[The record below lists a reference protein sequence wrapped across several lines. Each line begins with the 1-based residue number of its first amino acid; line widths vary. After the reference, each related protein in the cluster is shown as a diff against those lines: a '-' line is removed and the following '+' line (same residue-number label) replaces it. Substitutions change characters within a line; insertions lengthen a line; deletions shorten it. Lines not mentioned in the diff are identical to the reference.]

1 MEKTE
6 RTELKLF
13 RIRKKLTQDQ
23 IAEKLGYSR
32 GQYARFENG
41 DADTTLR
48 FLQALEKA
56 FDIPFVEA
64 QRITLRDNE

>member
-1 MEKTE
+1 ME

-13 RIRKKLTQDQ
+13 RIGKKLTQAQ

-41 DADTTLR
+41 EADMTLR
-48 FLQALEKA
+48 FLHALENA
-56 FDIPFVEA
+56 FGLSYDEA
-64 QRITLRDNE
+64 KKISKRDKE

>member
-1 MEKTE
+1 MS
-6 RTELKLF
+6 RTELKVF
-13 RIRKKLTQDQ
+13 RVKQGLTQDQ

-41 DADTTLR
+41 DAETTLR
-48 FLQALEKA
+48 FLQALVKA

-64 QRITLRDNE
+64 QRIMLRDNE

>member
-1 MEKTE
+1 MN

-13 RIRKKLTQDQ
+13 RLNKLLTQEQ

-41 DADTTLR
+41 DAEITLR
-48 FLQALEKA
+48 FLEALETA
-56 FDIPFVEA
+56 FGLTFEEA
-64 QRITLRDNE
+64 KEITKRDKE